1 MTLCVIDIR
10 LEKNEIHSIFDRIG
24 VLRYGYCFQV
34 LLLMLGMDEMDF
46 ILKFLCLQ

>member
-24 VLRYGYCFQV
+24 VLRYGCCSQV
-34 LLLMLGMDEMDF
+34 LLGMDEMDF